1 MFQFTETET
10 AGVGFISLGAT
21 SKRLIL
27 YLGSF
32 FLFMIILAAQIFTWL
47 CCYILRKAHPFFER
61 AQRKLSKF
69 LFWSAILRLAVQGCL
84 DISIGMMISLEQLEW
99 NTWSDVFDSVFTI
112 ISVPAMAALP
122 LFLFIFLKKNFKIL

>member
-1 MFQFTETET
+1 M
-10 AGVGFISLGAT
+10 
-21 SKRLIL
+21 
-27 YLGSF
+27 
-32 FLFMIILAAQIFTWL
+32 
-47 CCYILRKAHPFFER
+47 
-61 AQRKLSKF
+61 
-69 LFWSAILRLAVQGCL
+69 RLAVQGCL